1 MKKLVL
7 ASAAALVLAGAVAG
21 TGTVSA
27 NSYNN
32 WNLTPEQRAKKL
44 RELKLS
50 RSKRSL
56 VLSELERKR
65 KSMVENLTTGF
76 SDLTVSE
83 KREFITLVKRAYS
96 SEEIDR
102 IHKEAVEK
110 VIAKTNLYHQ
120 YAQLLRKG
128 YKDDVEIDQSKLPLY
143 EYQNLKEIIRHL
155 KK

>member
-7 ASAAALVLAGAVAG
+7 ASAAALVLAGATVS

-65 KSMVENLTTGF
+65 KSMARQTHEENLVFRKQFHT
-76 SDLTVSE
+76 
-83 KREFITLVKRAYS
+83 
-96 SEEIDR
+96 
-102 IHKEAVEK
+102 
-110 VIAKTNLYHQ
+110 KTSNPSLY
-120 YAQLLRKG
+120 
-128 YKDDVEIDQSKLPLY
+128 
-143 EYQNLKEIIRHL
+143 
-155 KK
+155 

>member
-1 MKKLVL
+1 
-7 ASAAALVLAGAVAG
+7 
-21 TGTVSA
+21 
-27 NSYNN
+27 
-32 WNLTPEQRAKKL
+32 
-44 RELKLS
+44 
-50 RSKRSL
+50 
-56 VLSELERKR
+56 
-65 KSMVENLTTGF
+65 MVENLTTGF